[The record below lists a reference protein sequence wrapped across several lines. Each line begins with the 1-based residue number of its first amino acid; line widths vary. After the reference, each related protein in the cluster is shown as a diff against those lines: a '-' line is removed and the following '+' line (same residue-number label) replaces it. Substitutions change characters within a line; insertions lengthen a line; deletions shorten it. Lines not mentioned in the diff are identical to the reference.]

1 MDACK
6 IANLYDLSHS
16 LAKDHLSGYEYP
28 WEALSAI
35 KDIVLAIGETLSPEE
50 YDHPEEGI
58 WIAKDAKI
66 SPLSTII
73 APAIIGKRTEVR
85 PGAFI
90 RGRVLVGE
98 DCVVGN
104 SCELKNVILFD
115 HVQVPHFNYVG
126 DSIFGYHSHTGAG
139 VITSNVKSDYT
150 LVTIKTP
157 EGRLETGAKKCGSFL
172 GDYAEVGCNSVL
184 NPGTVIGRNS
194 NVYPLSS
201 VRGLVPE
208 RHIFKSADNVVAKR

>member
-6 IANLYDLSHS
+6 ISHLYDLSHS
-16 LAKDHLSGYEYP
+16 LAGEALSRFEYP
-28 WEALSAI
+28 WEALSSI
-35 KDIVLAIGETLSPEE
+35 KDIILAIGETLSPDE

-58 WIAKDAKI
+58 WIAKDATV
-66 SPLSTII
+66 SPLATIM
-73 APAIIGKRTEVR
+73 APTIIGKRTDVR

-90 RGRVLVGE
+90 RGRALVGE

-157 EGRLETGAKKCGSFL
+157 EGRLETGNKKCGSFL
-172 GDYAEVGCNSVL
+172 GDFAEVGCNSVL

-208 RHIFKSADNVVAKR
+208 RHIFKSADNVVAKK